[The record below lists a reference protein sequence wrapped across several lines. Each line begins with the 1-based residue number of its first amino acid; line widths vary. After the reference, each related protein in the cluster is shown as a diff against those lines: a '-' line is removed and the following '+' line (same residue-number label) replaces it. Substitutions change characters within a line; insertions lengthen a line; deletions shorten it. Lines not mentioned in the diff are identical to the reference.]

1 MAGNYEIYYLLGDK
15 EHSIK
20 HWLETDEPTPQT
32 EEVVK
37 AVLETV
43 PHGKAPSIIRLVDLD
58 TDGKPMIYDEFIIQN
73 FSGITFG
80 LIYRRLGYDGW
91 FYLADPQMYGL
102 REGSK
107 ITANKLTVV
116 ASSRYSFSDKADFP
130 VTATIDWDRLSLRY
144 GNKEFYLI
152 PTSI

>member
-1 MAGNYEIYYLLGDK
+1 MAGDYEIYYLLGDK

-20 HWLETDEPTPQT
+20 QWLETDDPTPQT

-37 AVLETV
+37 AVLEAV

-73 FSGITFG
+73 FSGIIFG
-80 LIYRRLGYDGW
+80 IIYRRLGHDGW
-91 FYLADPQMYGL
+91 FYLADPQMYGV

-116 ASSRYSFSDKADFP
+116 ANSRYSFSDKADFP
-130 VTATIDWDRLSLRY
+130 VLATIDWDRLSLRY
-144 GNKEFYLI
+144 GNKELYLI
-152 PTSI
+152 PTSA